1 MAPTW
6 VAGQSLASFCALGGI
21 PARCHGGTCDDKACR
36 AVNDLVLATAKALA
50 VGTVDTVEHRVDL
63 NKILMPM
70 KIGGRRRDHAP
81 LQVTLRTE
89 SLHNAKIVASAV
101 GPSTRDLAA

>member
-36 AVNDLVLATAKALA
+36 AVNDLVLAKALA

-101 GPSTRDLAA
+101 GPSTRGLAA